1 LELDVS
7 FLIFHRATKG
17 TTRMTGGLMLRLILF
32 ALPLSLDNFAAS
44 TVLGVT
50 PLPARARWRLALT
63 FAAAEGLMPAVGL
76 LLGLPLGAAIGEAS
90 PYVAGAVMAGVG
102 LWLWWQ
108 SRDDDEDD
116 EGARIARAAKQTGW
130 AVLGI
135 ALGISLDEL
144 AIGFSFGVL
153 RLPLAPALVVLA
165 AQALLVSIVGQ
176 WVGGRVGASI
186 GERAERLAGPALCI
200 LGVYFILAQALGW
213 LL

>member
-1 LELDVS
+1 
-7 FLIFHRATKG
+7 
-17 TTRMTGGLMLRLILF
+17 MLRLILF

-76 LLGLPLGAAIGEAS
+76 LVGLPLGTAIGEAS

-108 SRDDDEDD
+108 SRGDDADDEDD

-165 AQALLVSIVGQ
+165 VQALLASAAGQ
-176 WVGGRVGASI
+176 WVGRRMGASI
-186 GERAERLAGPALCI
+186 GARAERLAGPALCL
-200 LGVYFILAQALGW
+200 LGLYFIVAQALGW
-213 LL
+213 PL

>member
-1 LELDVS
+1 
-7 FLIFHRATKG
+7 
-17 TTRMTGGLMLRLILF
+17 MTGGLMLRLILF
-32 ALPLSLDNFAAS
+32 ALPLSLDNFATS

-50 PLPARARWRLALT
+50 PLPAWARWRLALT

-108 SRDDDEDD
+108 SRGDDDREDD

-135 ALGISLDEL
+135 ALGIGLDEL

-153 RLPLAPALVVLA
+153 RLPLAP
-165 AQALLVSIVGQ
+165 
-176 WVGGRVGASI
+176 
-186 GERAERLAGPALCI
+186 
-200 LGVYFILAQALGW
+200 
-213 LL
+213 

>member
-1 LELDVS
+1 
-7 FLIFHRATKG
+7 
-17 TTRMTGGLMLRLILF
+17 MTGGLMLRLILF

-76 LLGLPLGAAIGEAS
+76 LLGLPLGAAIGQAS

-108 SRDDDEDD
+108 SRSDDEGEDDKDD

-165 AQALLVSIVGQ
+165 AQALLVSVAGQ
-176 WVGGRVGASI
+176 WVGRRAGASI
-186 GERAERLAGPALCI
+186 GERAERLAGPALGI

-213 LL
+213 PL

>member
-1 LELDVS
+1 
-7 FLIFHRATKG
+7 
-17 TTRMTGGLMLRLILF
+17 MTVGLALRLILF

-102 LWLWWQ
+102 MWLWWQ
-108 SRDDDEDD
+108 SRGDDDREDD

-144 AIGFSFGVL
+144 AIGFSFGML
-153 RLPLAPALVVLA
+153 RLPLAPALAVLA
-165 AQALLVSIVGQ
+165 AQALLVSAAGQ
-176 WVGGRVGASI
+176 WVGRRVGVSI

-200 LGVYFILAQALGW
+200 LGVYFIVAQALGW
-213 LL
+213 PL